1 MIPNQRIFMEH
12 LNIFNIPAG
21 IKNFTTLLKSNDI
34 LLPVQHLKAVKCAV
48 TVIFCVALDIEIQSS
63 YPKESPLLDHVQK
76 GIIKLFLFC
85 PPQLS
90 TRIAISGILLLLPYD

>member
-1 MIPNQRIFMEH
+1 MER
-12 LNIFNIPAG
+12 LNNLNNSTA
-21 IKNFTTLLKSNDI
+21 LLKNKDI

-76 GIIKLFLFC
+76 TDNYIIVVLTTVVLNKNSNFRNLMVL
-85 PPQLS
+85 
-90 TRIAISGILLLLPYD
+90 TV